1 MFNPD
6 FKNEMVELAKHVK
19 TYGLDYC
26 EDEWNELTVGAD
38 LALNWSYQLG
48 DNSFTGGAYHFPH
61 WAVVSFNIDTDPY
74 ELADEIC
81 DQLEEAMA
89 WELDQLQAA

>member
-1 MFNPD
+1 
-6 FKNEMVELAKHVK
+6 MVNLVKHVK

-38 LALNWSYQLG
+38 LDLNWNYQTG
-48 DNSFTGGAYHFPH
+48 SNDYVGGAYGFKN
-61 WAVVSFNIDTDPY
+61 WAVVSFCIDTDPY